1 MSQDAHPL
9 VALTVG
15 GDQGFSGCNSQPAGS
30 TPAGELKAEM
40 RSDIDSQTAA
50 VLQAAASWQSKG
62 EVFEQ
67 EYQQKLESILSQ
79 AIQLLPEVTK
89 VRDEAVHILSQLQ
102 KAEGGNS
109 LAIFEINKRL
119 QALEGKQ
126 NQ

>member
-1 MSQDAHPL
+1 MDAIRSGEHGDAAPFAELNPVQAKEWIKEAGASMS
-9 VALTVG
+9 
-15 GDQGFSGCNSQPAGS
+15 
-30 TPAGELKAEM
+30 
-40 RSDIDSQTAA
+40 
-50 VLQAAASWQSKG
+50 LQAAALWQSKG
-62 EVFEQ
+62 EVFKQ
-67 EYQQKLESILSQ
+67 EYQQKLESFLSQ

-119 QALEGKQ
+119 QALESKQ